1 MCAGAGVYRCGCEG
15 GIWECV
21 YVVVVVMLVCV
32 CVYER
37 SYMLRCDKAMLLL
50 EVITNLKNLP
60 LTVSGT

>member
-1 MCAGAGVYRCGCEG
+1 MCLCGG
-15 GIWECV
+15 GSDV
-21 YVVVVVMLVCV
+21 GLCV
-32 CVYER
+32 CVYKR